1 MKRHPV
7 PTLLPPIGLN
17 SGPVAVEV
25 VARIFRLN
33 ATVQTLGYPV
43 QRRPET
49 HITDATGPK
58 RLGDASIIMETV
70 TAVQTGDHAV
80 LGGMPLLSIGQRAER
95 ARMSRKY
102 ASAVS
107 RVESPLGAT
116 GDTRRSAAGRPG
128 HERSEIV
135 DQKTADR

>member
-33 ATVQTLGYPV
+33 TTVQTLGYPV

-70 TAVQTGDHAV
+70 SSEPGRKESQQFQKVVPDILWFGRFRVGKPRSQA
-80 LGGMPLLSIGQRAER
+80 LSR
-95 ARMSRKY
+95 
-102 ASAVS
+102 
-107 RVESPLGAT
+107 
-116 GDTRRSAAGRPG
+116 
-128 HERSEIV
+128 
-135 DQKTADR
+135 